1 MLRLNDNHYFR
12 LMGKA
17 ILLIQCKDQKGIVAA
32 VSDFLFYN
40 QGNISGIDQY
50 IDKDSESFFMR
61 VAWELDSFSIPKHDI
76 NEAFVNTIGSKFD
89 IAHKLY
95 FTDPAPRMAIFVSKF
110 SHCLFDVL
118 GRHAAGDLN
127 VKIPMIISNH
137 KDLEPIAKGFNIP
150 FHHFEM
156 NPENK
161 AEQEKKQLALLK
173 ERKID
178 FVVLARYMQI
188 LSPQFIDAYPNNII
202 NIHHSFLPAF
212 VGAKPYHAAHARGVK
227 IIGATSHYVT
237 ADLDAGPII
246 EQDVARVRHHNSIDD
261 LVQMGQDVEKVVL
274 SKAIKYHVQ
283 RKVMVMGNKTIIFN

>member
-1 MLRLNDNHYFR
+1 MSN
-12 LMGKA
+12 A
-17 ILLIQCKDQKGIVAA
+17 ILLIQCQDQKGIVAA

-61 VAWELDSFSIPKHDI
+61 VEWELEGFRIPKHEI
-76 NEAFVNTIGSKFD
+76 NEGFIKTIGSKFD
-89 IAHKLY
+89 IEHKLY
-95 FTDPAPRMAIFVSKF
+95 FTDPAPRMALFVSKL
-110 SHCLFDVL
+110 SHCLFDIL
-118 GRHAAGDLN
+118 GRHQAGELK
-127 VKIPMIISNH
+127 VKIPFIISNH
-137 KDLEPIAKGFNIP
+137 KDLEPIAEGFNIP
-150 FHHFEM
+150 FHYFEM
-156 NPENK
+156 NADNK
-161 AEQEKKQLALLK
+161 EEQEAKQLELLK

-188 LSPQFIDAYPNNII
+188 LSPNFINAYPNNII

-237 ADLDAGPII
+237 AELDAGPII
-246 EQDVARVRHHNSIDD
+246 EQDVARVRHHNSVDD

-274 SKAIKYHVQ
+274 SKAIKYHIQ